1 MGRIII
7 EDIRFNK
14 RERKIPS
21 IKEIVLSPKLIT
33 PLDDYKEKKE
43 EIKEVEDK
51 KESKIIE
58 YFKNKSLDKQRF
70 QRTPQIKTKPK
81 ILHKFTLIVFILSII
96 VGGIYW
102 GGNIF
107 QRANITIT
115 SKHQIIPSH
124 NKQFIASK
132 DSNSNLINF
141 EIMIISDKKLKN
153 IILTKSKDVS
163 VKATGN
169 ITLYNGFSSMPV
181 KLTAGTFVS
190 DKDGKAYKI
199 DKTITIPGY
208 KTDANKKI
216 IPGQIDTG
224 ITSFLVGEAYNGSP
238 VDFYITSYKGTTK
251 YSKIYGKLK
260 SPLVGGA
267 SGLVYILDDVVK
279 SKIDV
284 IAQSSFKEDLLKQV
298 KALVPPEYILYPD
311 ASIFSYKIGDNILSK
326 TPETEVPMEG
336 FLSVV
341 LLKEKSLIFNII
353 KNSLPGI
360 SSNELKEITISD
372 LNKLSFS
379 FVNKN
384 QLITKSMNSVA
395 FSFSGDVN
403 AIWNPDEDILKTKLL
418 GVNKNDVLSIF
429 RQDPGISSA
438 LVKIFPPWQKY
449 IPNDLSKIN
458 IIVD

>member
-7 EDIRFNK
+7 EDMRFNK

-21 IKEIVLSPKLIT
+21 IKEVVLSPKLIT

-51 KESKIIE
+51 KESKILE
-58 YFKNKSLDKQRF
+58 YFKNKSLNKQRF
-70 QRTPQIKTKPK
+70 QIPPQIKTKPK
-81 ILHKFTLIVFILSII
+81 ILHKFTFIVFILSII

-115 SKHQIIPSH
+115 SKHQIITSH

-163 VKATGN
+163 IKAEGS
-169 ITLYNGFSSMPV
+169 ITLYNEFSTKKELLS
-181 KLTAGTFVS
+181 AGTFLS
-190 DKDGKAYKI
+190 DNDGKAYKI
-199 DKTITIPGY
+199 NNTVTIPGY
-208 KTDANKKI
+208 KIDNKKI
-216 IPGQIDTG
+216 IPGQVVVNIS
-224 ITSFLVGEAYNGSP
+224 SFLAGETYNGTP
-238 VDFYITSYKGTTK
+238 PDFYINSFKGTNK
-251 YSKIYGKLK
+251 YNKIYGKLK

-267 SGLVYILDDVVK
+267 SGLVYILDDRSK
-279 SKIDV
+279 SNIDD

-326 TPETEVPMEG
+326 TPEAEVPIEG

-418 GVNKNDVLSIF
+418 GVNKNNVLSIF